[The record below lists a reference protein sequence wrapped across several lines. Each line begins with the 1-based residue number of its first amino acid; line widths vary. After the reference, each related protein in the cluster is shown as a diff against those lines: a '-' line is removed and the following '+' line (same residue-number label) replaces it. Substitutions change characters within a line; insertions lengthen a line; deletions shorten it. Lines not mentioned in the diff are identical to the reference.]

1 MPYTYKKEGS
11 KYCVYKKDDGKKV
24 GCTDGTKVALK
35 KYLSALAMHEEIKP
49 MKDSKKSVSKKSTVI
64 NTKKVS
70 EKTIVELKR
79 MVAVAV
85 RDVLKEGVKIPDKL
99 RREAVQETPS
109 LTTEEKQ
116 SYLEAISKFN
126 EYGDAIY
133 RNNKLKEAVSN
144 IKKVVE
150 FASTNMVEESG
161 DWFDG
166 VTVSRHAKRMQEAM
180 NILEKAGNDAT
191 KLQQRMEAMYEEI
204 GTMLN
209 KYYEIKDKP
218 TGNTKQIKEKAPV
231 KPVKENDITEAT
243 LTAYKVRAEAPIDII
258 EFAKIAGNNLK
269 NVSLDAGNVFSF
281 KTTLSIDQII
291 ALLKKVPDGHVMVR
305 TLQPSKSFTGK
316 EVRKEAT
323 QAVAESKKTKV
334 RTNK

>member
-1 MPYTYKKEGS
+1 
-11 KYCVYKKDDGKKV
+11 
-24 GCTDGTKVALK
+24 
-35 KYLSALAMHEEIKP
+35 MHEEIKH
-49 MKDSKKSVSKKSTVI
+49 MKESKTPIEKKSTTI

-70 EKTIVELKR
+70 KQTVTELKR

-85 RDVLKEGVKIPDKL
+85 RDVLKEGIGVQNKL
-99 RREAVQETPS
+99 RNEAQQEQAPA

-133 RNNKLKEAVSN
+133 SNKKLKEAVAN
-144 IKKVVE
+144 IKRVVE

-166 VTVSRHAKRMQEAM
+166 VTVTRHAKRMQEAM
-180 NILEKAGNDAT
+180 NILEKAGTDAS

-218 TGNTKQIKEKAPV
+218 AGDMKQIKEKAPV
-231 KPVKENDITEAT
+231 KLVKENDITEAA

-269 NVSLDAGNVFSF
+269 TVSLDAGNIFSF
-281 KTTLSIDQII
+281 KTTLSVDQII
-291 ALLKKVPDGHVMVR
+291 ALLKKVPDGHVMIR

-316 EVRKEAT
+316 EVRKEST
-323 QAVAESKKTKV
+323 QAVAESKKTKI